1 MRLTVKLL
9 TARSVQKVLAALEET
24 SVATAQ
30 WFNNFVSQHPPLQ
43 EGETF
48 LTGLLRAQL
57 QHSAEVLSGCEDTT
71 ALDRVSPA
79 DLASRIMA
87 QRSAMAVAIS
97 SQDAPL
103 TRFVAVQNVNVL
115 RSHVQRSTYVSG
127 N

>member
-9 TARSVQKVLAALEET
+9 TARSVQRVLATLEET
-24 SVATAQ
+24 SVATAM
-30 WFNNFVSQHPPLQ
+30 WFNGYVSEHPPLK
-43 EGETF
+43 EGDNF

-57 QHSAEVLSGCEDTT
+57 QHSAEVLSGSEEST

-87 QRSAMAVAIS
+87 QRSAMAAAIS
-97 SQDAPL
+97 TQDGPL
-103 TRFVAVQNVNVL
+103 TRFVAVQNVTVL
-115 RSHVQRSTYVSG
+115 RSHVQRMTYVSG